1 MTQDQNC
8 LLVKNKKKETNIL
21 DKSFEI
27 QIPLNWFVEPFGVF
41 WKISPG
47 NCVVQIVTSSFHPLA
62 IQFIHRFQRSQF
74 WTQSTTD
81 RHATLFSVHWQ
92 QWVFTFPVEGTYC
105 PGDRKY
111 CPQDSEFGPSWIL
124 CSFVASFS
132 FSAFKMSPALVSFA
146 QSSVLR
152 KRLSLGCPSRWGMK
166 TASASGFG
174 DRS

>member
-8 LLVKNKKKETNIL
+8 LLVKTKRKKWISLIRVLKFKFNSTGLLNLLEY
-21 DKSFEI
+21 FERSR
-27 QIPLNWFVEPFGVF
+27 QV
-41 WKISPG
+41 
-47 NCVVQIVTSSFHPLA
+47 IVWYKLLHHLA
-62 IQFIHRFQRSQF
+62 IQFIHRFQISQF
-74 WTQSTTD
+74 WTQSTKD
-81 RHATLFSVHWQ
+81 RHATLFPVHWW

-152 KRLSLGCPSRWGMK
+152 KWLSLGCPSRWGMK